1 MALAELSLQDLRCIE
16 SAHLEF
22 GPGIN
27 LIFGANGAGK
37 TSILEAAF
45 LLGRGRSF
53 RTRLSERLIRHGQP
67 FARVVGK
74 TAPEAARGP
83 SEAAPEGTPEQ
94 PPHTL
99 GLEIRREGAEGGGTV
114 ARLDGAAVRSMAD
127 LATAFPVQ
135 ALDPDA
141 HKLIEDS
148 SARRRRWLD
157 WAVFHVEQGFAGAWS
172 RYQRALLQRN
182 AALRAGSREVAAWE
196 PELAREGEAMT
207 AARERVM
214 VALQPY
220 WAEVSADLA
229 GLDLTLGFQ
238 AGWDRSAALADALT
252 LSTPRDRER
261 RTTTVGPHRAD
272 ITLRAR
278 GKAARDVLSRGQQ
291 KLAAV
296 ALSLCQLEYLKREHG
311 LLPTLLLDDPSA
323 ELDQDR
329 LGRFIARV
337 KGLETQIIV
346 TALERDT
353 RLFSNP
359 DRVFHVEQG
368 RVEGG

>member
-16 SAHLEF
+16 TAELEF

-27 LIFGANGAGK
+27 LIYGANGAGK
-37 TSILEAAF
+37 TSLLEAAF

-53 RTRLSERLIRHGQP
+53 RTRLNERLIRHGQP

-74 TAPEAARGP
+74 TYPVPEDAGHTGP
-83 SEAAPEGTPEQ
+83 A
-94 PPHTL
+94 HTL

-114 ARLDGAAVRSMAD
+114 ARLDGGPVRSLAE

-141 HKLIEDS
+141 HKLIEES
-148 SARRRRWLD
+148 AARRRRWLD
-157 WAVFHVEQGFAGAWS
+157 WAVFHVEHGFAGAWS

-196 PELAREGEAMT
+196 PELAREGETLT

-220 WAEVSADLA
+220 WAEVSAELV
-229 GLDLTLGFQ
+229 GVEVTLGFQ
-238 AGWDRSAALADALT
+238 AGWDRSSSLADALT
-252 LSTPRDRER
+252 AATPRDRER
-261 RTTTVGPHRAD
+261 RSTTVGPHRAD
-272 ITLRAR
+272 ASLRVR

-296 ALSLCQLEYLKREHG
+296 ALSLCQLEYLKRGHG

-337 KGLETQIIV
+337 QGLETQILV

-353 RLFSNP
+353 RLFGTP

>member
-1 MALAELSLQDLRCIE
+1 MPLAELSLQDLRCIE
-16 SAHLEF
+16 SARLEF

-27 LIFGANGAGK
+27 LIYGANGAGK
-37 TSILEAAF
+37 TSLLEAAF

-53 RTRLSERLIRHGQP
+53 RTRLNERLIRHSQP

-74 TAPEAARGP
+74 TAPEC
-83 SEAAPEGTPEQ
+83 TPER

-99 GLEIRREGAEGGGTV
+99 GLEIRREGVEGGGTI
-114 ARLDGAAVRSMAD
+114 ARLDGGPVKSLAD

-148 SARRRRWLD
+148 AARRRRWLD

-182 AALRAGSREVAAWE
+182 AALRTGSREVAAWE
-196 PELAREGEAMT
+196 PELAREGETMT

-220 WAEVSADLA
+220 WAEVSADLT

-238 AGWDRSAALADALT
+238 AGWDRSASLADALT
-252 LSTPRDRER
+252 LSTPAIGNGAR
-261 RTTTVGPHRAD
+261 RPSARTAPMPCCGP
-272 ITLRAR
+272 
-278 GKAARDVLSRGQQ
+278 AARPRGMCSRGANRNSPPWRSASASSNTSSASTACCPPCCWTTLQRSST
-291 KLAAV
+291 KTASGG
-296 ALSLCQLEYLKREHG
+296 LSPG
-311 LLPTLLLDDPSA
+311 
-323 ELDQDR
+323 
-329 LGRFIARV
+329 
-337 KGLETQIIV
+337 
-346 TALERDT
+346 
-353 RLFSNP
+353 
-359 DRVFHVEQG
+359 
-368 RVEGG
+368 

>member
-1 MALAELSLQDLRCIE
+1 MPLAELSLQDLRCIE
-16 SAHLEF
+16 SARLEF

-27 LIFGANGAGK
+27 LIYGANGAGK
-37 TSILEAAF
+37 TSLLEAAF

-53 RTRLSERLIRHGQP
+53 RTRLNERLIRHSQP

-74 TAPEAARGP
+74 TAPEC
-83 SEAAPEGTPEQ
+83 TPER

-99 GLEIRREGAEGGGTV
+99 GLEIRREGVQGGGTI
-114 ARLDGAAVRSMAD
+114 ARLDGGPVKSLAD

-148 SARRRRWLD
+148 AARRRRWLD

-220 WAEVSADLA
+220 WAEVSADLV
-229 GLDLTLGFQ
+229 GLDLTLAFQ
-238 AGWDRSAALADALT
+238 AGWDRNGSLADALT

-272 ITLRAR
+272 AVLRAR

-337 KGLETQIIV
+337 KGLETQILV

-353 RLFSNP
+353 RLFGTP
-359 DRVFHVEQG
+359 DQVFHVEQG
-368 RVEGG
+368 RVESV